1 MLSTH
6 SANQKIER
14 SGPFPASM
22 SQILETGISP
32 KFWFK
37 IDLSV
42 DFLSNIKTS
51 S

>member
-1 MLSTH
+1 MFSTH
-6 SANQKIER
+6 SANQKFEK
-14 SGPFPASM
+14 SGPFPVSM
-22 SQILETGISP
+22 SQVLETGISP

-42 DFLSNIKTS
+42 DLLSNIKAS